1 MVSDTERWRFTLL
14 YHFDCRFSHM
24 SQTTVNWASA
34 VFCTSQLWTSF
45 QTRIQ
50 YFWCLIGH
58 FDDKTE
64 PILCSVTLIFAHELG
79 PIVFTTITGHT
90 LWTYGCNGTVLTAQP
105 TLTVLLHLHAV
116 QCSKVLEWRLTL
128 GPSVMVMHIILMPF
142 RASMSGTKCGLST
155 SPYIFLKKNSISQDK
170 M

>member
-14 YHFDCRFSHM
+14 YHS
-24 SQTTVNWASA
+24 TVGSVTCHRRLWTEHPQYFVAAS
-34 VFCTSQLWTSF
+34 WTSF

-50 YFWCLIGH
+50 YFWCLLGH

-90 LWTYGCNGTVLTAQP
+90 LWTYGWNGTVLTAQP
-105 TLTVLLHLHAV
+105 MLTVLLHLHAV

-155 SPYIFLKKNSISQDK
+155 SPYIFFLKLYFTR
-170 M
+170 